1 MGTIRDTQHEWLRN
15 KAGGSCYC
23 TLTWLTLTDTQPCSP
38 LLPFFQIKNQEESQ
52 KKKAMSEHVL
62 NFVGQRDPREL

>member
-15 KAGGSCYC
+15 KTGGSCYC

-52 KKKAMSEHVL
+52 KKKSHE
-62 NFVGQRDPREL
+62 